1 MEISFIILTLKV
13 AVVATVINLPLA
25 LVVGWILVKSNTRY
39 RFFLDVLISF
49 PLALPPVTV
58 GFFLLLVLGRTGPV
72 GFLLYKFLSVDIV
85 FTWVAAAL
93 ASAVV
98 SFPLISR
105 AIVVAMGE
113 VDENVEKTARS
124 LGAGPWR
131 VIFTITIPL
140 AYKGILAGTLLGF
153 VRSISEFGATI
164 VVAGNIPGKTQT
176 LSLAI
181 YSNLQTGNEQMALY
195 LAGISVILAVSTLM
209 IHNWLVGTA
218 GRRIIGG

>member
-1 MEISFIILTLKV
+1 MELSLIILTLKV
-13 AVVATVINLPLA
+13 AVVATIINLPLA
-25 LVVGWILVKSNTRY
+25 LVAGWILVKSNTRC

-72 GFLLYKFLSVDIV
+72 GFLMHEFLSIDIV

-105 AIVVAMGE
+105 AIIVAMSE
-113 VDENVEKTARS
+113 VDEDVEKTARS

-164 VVAGNIPGKTQT
+164 AVAGNIPGKTQT

-181 YSNLQTGNEQMALY
+181 YSNLQTGNEQTALY
-195 LAGISVILAVSTLM
+195 LAGISVVLAVSTLM

-218 GRRIIGG
+218 GRRIIGA

>member
-1 MEISFIILTLKV
+1 MEISLIILTLKV
-13 AVVATVINLPLA
+13 AAVATVINLPLA
-25 LVVGWILVKSNTRY
+25 LIVGWILVKTNTRY

-58 GFFLLLVLGRTGPV
+58 GFLLLLVLGRTGPV

-85 FTWVAAAL
+85 FTWFAAAL

-113 VDENVEKTARS
+113 VDERVEKTARS

-164 VVAGNIPGKTQT
+164 AVAGNIPGKTQT

-181 YSNLQTGNEQMALY
+181 YSNLQTGNEQIALY
-195 LAGISVILAVSTLM
+195 LAGISVVLAVSTLV

>member
-1 MEISFIILTLKV
+1 MEISLIILTLKV
-13 AVVATVINLPLA
+13 AAVATVINLPLA
-25 LVVGWILVKSNTRY
+25 LIVGWILVKTNTSY

-58 GFFLLLVLGRTGPV
+58 GFLLLLVLGRTGPV

-113 VDENVEKTARS
+113 VDERVEKTARS

-164 VVAGNIPGKTQT
+164 AVAGNIPGKTQT

-181 YSNLQTGNEQMALY
+181 YSNLQTGNEQIALY
-195 LAGISVILAVSTLM
+195 LAGISVILAVSTLV